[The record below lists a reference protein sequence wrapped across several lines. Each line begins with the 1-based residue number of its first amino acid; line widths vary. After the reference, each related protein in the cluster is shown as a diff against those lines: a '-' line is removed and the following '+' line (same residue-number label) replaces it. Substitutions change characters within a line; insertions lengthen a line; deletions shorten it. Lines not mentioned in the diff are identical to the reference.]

1 MIKKRVKVR
10 EEDRVKNKVQITIKY
25 KRFKS
30 VERSTELT
38 LNMREK
44 IGVKARVWISFLT
57 VMN

>member
-1 MIKKRVKVR
+1 M
-10 EEDRVKNKVQITIKY
+10 KNKVQITIKY

-38 LNMREK
+38 LNVREK

>member
-10 EEDRVKNKVQITIKY
+10 EEDRVKNKIQITIKY

-30 VERSTELT
+30 VERSTES
-38 LNMREK
+38 LNVREK